1 MDTSEGPSSD
11 MSNIIFVD
19 NLPSAPAA
27 MAPKL
32 VAFGRDKIFAKVSKE
47 ESLFKQPS
55 LQKNLT
61 HTHLT
66 QLTPSIRLGRS
77 LGMGL
82 SYQ

>member
-1 MDTSEGPSSD
+1 

-47 ESLFKQPS
+47 ESLFKQPFFFT
-55 LQKNLT
+55 KKTLT

-66 QLTPSIRLGRS
+66 QPTPLIRLERS